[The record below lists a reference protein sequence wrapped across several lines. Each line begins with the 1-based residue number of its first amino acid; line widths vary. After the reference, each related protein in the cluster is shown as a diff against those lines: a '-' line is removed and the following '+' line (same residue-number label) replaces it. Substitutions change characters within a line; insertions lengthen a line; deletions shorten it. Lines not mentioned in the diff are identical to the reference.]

1 MHTSPTASLG
11 QYGNGG
17 LNVYVR
23 EVASA
28 FSDRGIAT
36 DIFTRR
42 QSPDDPA
49 IEDLAPLSRVIYLP
63 AGRSLDKY
71 SLYNEV
77 PGFAEGIRA
86 FAQSQKI
93 QYDLLYSH
101 YWLSG
106 EVACLLRPGM
116 GAGWAHIAH
125 TLGLVK
131 NRTLARGERPEPALR
146 IRVEGEIAQQ
156 ADLLIASTTD
166 EADDLVRAYKAD
178 PEHVYVVPPGIDL
191 ATFQPL
197 DRADARRK
205 IGYGAGRLL
214 LFVGRLERLKGV
226 EIAIQALAL
235 LRDRAHDD
243 LRLIVLGDDARQGA
257 ASDGEESEKERLK
270 AVAASLGVQDRVD
283 FLGSVAHHE
292 LPYFYAAADAVV
304 MPSYSESFG
313 LVALEAQAV
322 IAGPKGE
329 RRVPMVDFFTGV
341 RQTVLA
347 PNEMLIE
354 LVVPPPGAHSGG
366 QYLRHTP
373 RRELDIAVVG
383 VASQLTIADGRC
395 TKARIALASVAPTPV
410 RATAAERALEGQAVT
425 PQLIE
430 RAATL
435 AIEAAKPIDD
445 QRGSIEF
452 RKHLVRVLTR
462 RTLTTALARANA

>member
-11 QYGNGG
+11 QNGDGG

-42 QSPDDPA
+42 QSDDDPA
-49 IEDLAPLSRVIYLP
+49 IESLAPLSRVIYLA

-77 PGFAEGIRA
+77 PGFAESVRA
-86 FAQSQKI
+86 FAEKEKI
-93 QYDLLYSH
+93 EYDLLYSH

-106 EVACLLRPGM
+106 EVACLLRPRM
-116 GAGWAHIAH
+116 SAGWAHIAH

-131 NRTLARGERPEPALR
+131 NRTLASGARPEPALR

-166 EADDLVRAYKAD
+166 EADDLVRSYKAN
-178 PEHVYVVPPGIDL
+178 PEHIHVVPPGIDL

-197 DRADARRK
+197 DRAEARRK
-205 IGYGAGRLL
+205 IGYGPGRLL

-226 EIAIQALAL
+226 DVAIKALAL
-235 LRDRAHDD
+235 LRDRDHDD
-243 LRLIVLGDDARQGA
+243 LRLIVLGEDVR
-257 ASDGEESEKERLK
+257 DGDESEKERLK
-270 AVAASLGVQDRVD
+270 AVATSLGVRDRVD

-313 LVALEAQAV
+313 LVALEAQACGRPVVASGVSGLRSVVRDEVSGYLIDGHDPALYAERIGRLLADPELAQQMGLRGRLLAQRFSWTRTADRLEELFETV
-322 IAGPKGE
+322 IESRQA
-329 RRVPMVDFFTGV
+329 RVQAGV
-341 RQTVLA
+341 RH
-347 PNEMLIE
+347 E
-354 LVVPPPGAHSGG
+354 
-366 QYLRHTP
+366 
-373 RRELDIAVVG
+373 
-383 VASQLTIADGRC
+383 
-395 TKARIALASVAPTPV
+395 
-410 RATAAERALEGQAVT
+410 
-425 PQLIE
+425 
-430 RAATL
+430 
-435 AIEAAKPIDD
+435 
-445 QRGSIEF
+445 
-452 RKHLVRVLTR
+452 
-462 RTLTTALARANA
+462 

>member
-1 MHTSPTASLG
+1 VAEETSPTLDRDSARRRIAVISMHTSPTASLG
-11 QYGNGG
+11 QNGNGG

-49 IEDLAPLSRVIYLP
+49 IESLAPLSRVIYLS

-86 FAQSQKI
+86 FAEKERI

-106 EVACLLRPGM
+106 EVACLLRPRM
-116 GAGWAHIAH
+116 SAGWAHIAH

-131 NRTLARGERPEPALR
+131 NRTLASGARPEPALR

-166 EADDLVRAYKAD
+166 EADDLVRSYKAD

-191 ATFQPL
+191 STFQPL
-197 DRADARRK
+197 DRAEARRK
-205 IGYGAGRLL
+205 IGYDAGRLL

-226 EIAIQALAL
+226 DVAIKALAL
-235 LRDRAHDD
+235 LRDREHDD
-243 LRLIVLGDDARQGA
+243 LRLIVLGEDVR
-257 ASDGEESEKERLK
+257 DGEESEKERLK
-270 AVAASLGVQDRVD
+270 AVATSLGVRDRVD

-313 LVALEAQAV
+313 LVALEAQACGRPVVASGVSGLRSVVRDEVSGYLIEGHDPALYAERIGRLLANPELAQQMGLRGRLLAQRFSWTRTADRLEELFEHV
-322 IAGPKGE
+322 IESRQA
-329 RRVPMVDFFTGV
+329 RVQAGV
-341 RQTVLA
+341 RH
-347 PNEMLIE
+347 E
-354 LVVPPPGAHSGG
+354 
-366 QYLRHTP
+366 
-373 RRELDIAVVG
+373 
-383 VASQLTIADGRC
+383 
-395 TKARIALASVAPTPV
+395 
-410 RATAAERALEGQAVT
+410 
-425 PQLIE
+425 
-430 RAATL
+430 
-435 AIEAAKPIDD
+435 
-445 QRGSIEF
+445 
-452 RKHLVRVLTR
+452 
-462 RTLTTALARANA
+462 